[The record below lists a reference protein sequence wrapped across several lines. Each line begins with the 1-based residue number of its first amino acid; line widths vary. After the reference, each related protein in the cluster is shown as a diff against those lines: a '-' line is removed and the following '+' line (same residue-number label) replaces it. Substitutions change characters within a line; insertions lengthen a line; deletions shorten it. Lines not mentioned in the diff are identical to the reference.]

1 MKYELILF
9 DADGTLFDYDRAEY
23 YALEKSFAAVNLPFH
38 KNILTSY
45 KIINSTLW
53 LEFEKGFI
61 SPGIIRVE
69 RFKQL
74 FDKVQ
79 IKTNIEDFGNIY
91 LDFFAEAGF
100 LIDDSEKTVRKISSM
115 AKIAIITN
123 GLSAVQRSRFS
134 HSSIMSEF
142 QHVIISEETGTAKPD
157 PKIFEITFDK
167 VSHSNKK
174 TTLIVGDSLTSDIQ
188 GGINFGIDTCW
199 FNPEKTENKLN
210 ISPTYE
216 IANLN
221 ELVNIV
227 SGGANETLS
236 DV

>member
-74 FDKVQ
+74 FDKFQ
-79 IKTNIEDFGNIY
+79 IKTNIE
-91 LDFFAEAGF
+91 DFFAEAGF

-123 GLSAVQRSRFS
+123 GLSAVQR
-134 HSSIMSEF
+134 
-142 QHVIISEETGTAKPD
+142 
-157 PKIFEITFDK
+157 
-167 VSHSNKK
+167 
-174 TTLIVGDSLTSDIQ
+174 
-188 GGINFGIDTCW
+188 
-199 FNPEKTENKLN
+199 
-210 ISPTYE
+210 
-216 IANLN
+216 
-221 ELVNIV
+221 
-227 SGGANETLS
+227 
-236 DV
+236 